1 MRHGMVPVVA
11 TQMATIKHQQPTL
24 ATASQSALLHC
35 CRAAVCHNQP
45 TAYLALQRAT
55 LEEELSREHLDTP
68 RAAAAS
74 LRTIATGLNHL
85 HANYV
90 HFLSAAC
97 NQRFPSKGA
106 KHHTIAEPFQC
117 DWLAE
122 QQLLYVLALLYFDNA
137 PTFRRLNRGSNRPVR
152 ASISGPM
159 SHAQNCA
166 FAYGIGLPTVCHR
179 LCTWWLRRYGGPAL
193 I

>member
-1 MRHGMVPVVA
+1 MVPVVA
-11 TQMATIKHQQPTL
+11 TQMATIKHQQSTL
-24 ATASQSALLHC
+24 ATASQSALLNC

-74 LRTIATGLNHL
+74 LRTIAAGLNHL

-90 HFLSAAC
+90 HLLSAAR

-106 KHHTIAEPFQC
+106 KHHTIAKPFQC
-117 DWLAE
+117 DGLAE

-179 LCTWWLRRYGGPAL
+179 LYTLWLRRDGGSAL
-193 I
+193 L